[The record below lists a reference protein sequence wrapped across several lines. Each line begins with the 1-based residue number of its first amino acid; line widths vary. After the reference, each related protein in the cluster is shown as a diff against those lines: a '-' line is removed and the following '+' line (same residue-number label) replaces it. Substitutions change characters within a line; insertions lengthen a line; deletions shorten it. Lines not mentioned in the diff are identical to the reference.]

1 MGRSLDEGL
10 GPDRPKGYRMGGSW
24 ACFPGPVRGSPL
36 GLPGDGVRIPPIPL
50 ARMILPSRIDSAGQ
64 DAKLLQNR
72 AIPATTSKRSASPS
86 PQPPPF
92 NSRRRIIVS
101 AAIRPN
107 LHVFIFSGIPA
118 AIILFL
124 PLGPI
129 F

>member
-64 DAKLLQNR
+64 DARLLQIR
-72 AIPATTSKRSASPS
+72 AIPATTSRRITSPTPQS
-86 PQPPPF
+86 PAF
-92 NSRRRIIVS
+92 HFAGRIIVS
-101 AAIRPN
+101 AAIQPTLN
-107 LHVFIFSGIPA
+107 ISISP
-118 AIILFL
+118 
-124 PLGPI
+124 
-129 F
+129 